1 MNEEELE
8 LSIYRFQNE
17 DGCKI
22 LLCDETGGE
31 GRNLQGADYVIHID
45 LPWDANAIEQRIGR
59 LDRLGRPADKDV
71 CSVVTYAKDTLEEEL
86 YNFWNKGLNIFTQ
99 SLSGLEIIM
108 NEINASIIH
117 AVTSDFRY
125 GISNAINEIIESS
138 QRMEKEVREEQ
149 HFDSAAFIYATL
161 NQ

>member
-1 MNEEELE
+1 M
-8 LSIYRFQNE
+8 
-17 DGCKI
+17 
-22 LLCDETGGE
+22 
-31 GRNLQGADYVIHID
+31 
-45 LPWDANAIEQRIGR
+45 
-59 LDRLGRPADKDV
+59 GRPADKDV
-71 CSVVTYAKDTLEEEL
+71 CSVVTYAKETLEEEL

-108 NEINASIIH
+108 NEINESIIH

-161 NQ
+161 NQRLKRLLHYYTSNENELFANTMMGWANLAGL